1 PFARRLGVS
10 TEEYKRMYSK
20 DEINEP
26 ELDEFF
32 VHDRAVRESG
42 HDTTYR
48 LEHRCANLATID
60 LNCLLYKYEVDIAD
74 TLDEHFDGHFAWSGG
89 RETTAA
95 EWRMRAEAR
104 RLSINKYMWNEQKGL
119 YFDYDVSL
127 GEQSVYE
134 TVTSLWALWAGCAT
148 PAQARRLVDVACR
161 KFEVSGGLVSGTEES
176 RGMISL
182 QRPNRQWDFPFGWAP
197 HQIMAWYGLYN
208 YGFVDVARR
217 FAYRWLFTITQ
228 AFVDFN
234 GCVPEKFDV
243 VSMTHRFEVEYGNVG
258 SDFKKVVREGFG
270 WMNASYQV
278 GLTYL
283 TSHMRRALGMLT
295 PPDVFFAKANWKTD
309 GTPSHS
315 PTSTPGPVP
324 VFIPEVG
331 TPRYRPRSDA
341 LFDALRLLK
350 LRSDNASDTLWSSSS
365 SPGNADVRVGDPSNP
380 ASFLSKQ
387 NGFDVTARTRA
398 RGDKKYSK
406 K

>member
-1 PFARRLGVS
+1 
-10 TEEYKRMYSK
+10 
-20 DEINEP
+20 
-26 ELDEFF
+26 
-32 VHDRAVRESG
+32 
-42 HDTTYR
+42 
-48 LEHRCANLATID
+48 
-60 LNCLLYKYEVDIAD
+60 
-74 TLDEHFDGHFAWSGG
+74 
-89 RETTAA
+89 
-95 EWRMRAEAR
+95 
-104 RLSINKYMWNEQKGL
+104 
-119 YFDYDVSL
+119 
-127 GEQSVYE
+127 
-134 TVTSLWALWAGCAT
+134 
-148 PAQARRLVDVACR
+148 
-161 KFEVSGGLVSGTEES
+161 
-176 RGMISL
+176 
-182 QRPNRQWDFPFGWAP
+182 
-197 HQIMAWYGLYN
+197 
-208 YGFVDVARR
+208 
-217 FAYRWLFTITQ
+217 